1 MNGYIINPAWFYWI
15 DVVNAVKG
23 FAIVSAIVLLL
34 GTGLVSL
41 LFMDDVFGDE
51 RERYNKILPK
61 TAIAGVIFLLA
72 AIFIPSKETLI
83 EMQIAKYATWE
94 NAEWTVDTIKD
105 VVDYIV
111 NAIGSIK

>member
-1 MNGYIINPAWFYWI
+1 MNGYIINPAWFYWV
-15 DVVNAVKG
+15 DVVNALNG
-23 FAIVSAIVLLL
+23 FVIISAIILLL
-34 GTGLVSL
+34 GTGFVSL

-51 RERYNKILPK
+51 RERYSKILPK

-94 NAEWTVDTIKD
+94 NAEWTTDTIKD
-105 VVDYIV
+105 LVDYIA
-111 NAIGSIK
+111 NAIK